1 MIFIHILL
9 IIIISFLVSSTDY
22 HGYLYDK
29 NGEYLSGDFTF
40 DESKFPIDT
49 SKFQSFQLRHPN
61 ALNDML
67 IKKININ
74 LKIEY
79 ENIIH
84 IKITDPNNPDRWEV
98 PLDLIDK
105 QYRFNLHKNI
115 KSKPSLNSFYS
126 LDFVNDTDIFS
137 FELRDKNN
145 STFYTFSSDIFLYAD
160 RYINFESILTT
171 NDIYGFGE
179 RGHELKLNDGIYT
192 IWPNDTGGI
201 RDDLGIG
208 GKNGY
213 SHQPVG
219 LHRTKIENIWLG
231 FAFLNSNNQ
240 DVVINSKNRTDG
252 KTSLQHKTIG
262 GIIDYYIIV
271 GKSPI
276 DVVKNIQM
284 LLGKPF
290 LIIKYFQ

>member
-1 MIFIHILL
+1 MRSIHILL

-49 SKFQSFQLRHPN
+49 SKFKSFQLRNPN

-105 QYRFNLHKNI
+105 QYRLICI
-115 KSKPSLNSFYS
+115 K
-126 LDFVNDTDIFS
+126 I
-137 FELRDKNN
+137 
-145 STFYTFSSDIFLYAD
+145 
-160 RYINFESILTT
+160 
-171 NDIYGFGE
+171 
-179 RGHELKLNDGIYT
+179 
-192 IWPNDTGGI
+192 
-201 RDDLGIG
+201 
-208 GKNGY
+208 
-213 SHQPVG
+213 
-219 LHRTKIENIWLG
+219 
-231 FAFLNSNNQ
+231 
-240 DVVINSKNRTDG
+240 
-252 KTSLQHKTIG
+252 
-262 GIIDYYIIV
+262 
-271 GKSPI
+271 
-276 DVVKNIQM
+276 
-284 LLGKPF
+284 
-290 LIIKYFQ
+290 

>member
-1 MIFIHILL
+1 MRSIHILL

-22 HGYLYDK
+22 HGYLYNK
-29 NGEYLSGDFTF
+29 NGEYLSGNFTF

-49 SKFQSFQLRHPN
+49 SKFKSFQLRHPN

-126 LDFVNDTDIFS
+126 LHFVNDTDIFS

-179 RGHELKLNDGIYT
+179 RGHELKLNDGIYM
-192 IWPNDTGGI
+192 
-201 RDDLGIG
+201 
-208 GKNGY
+208 
-213 SHQPVG
+213 
-219 LHRTKIENIWLG
+219 
-231 FAFLNSNNQ
+231 A
-240 DVVINSKNRTDG
+240 
-252 KTSLQHKTIG
+252 
-262 GIIDYYIIV
+262 
-271 GKSPI
+271 
-276 DVVKNIQM
+276 
-284 LLGKPF
+284 
-290 LIIKYFQ
+290 